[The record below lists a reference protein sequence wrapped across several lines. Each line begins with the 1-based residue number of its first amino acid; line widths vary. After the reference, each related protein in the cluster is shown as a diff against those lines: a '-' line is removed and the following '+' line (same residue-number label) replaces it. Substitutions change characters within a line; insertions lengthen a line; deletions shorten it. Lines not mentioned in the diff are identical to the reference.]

1 VRDDGR
7 AVSGGV
13 GAAVNISPAGV
24 ALVKQFEGLRLAA
37 YPDPGSG
44 GDPWTIGYGTTIY
57 PSGDKVQ
64 RGDTITA
71 EQAEEYLRHDLRKF
85 ESAVSRAVLAPVS
98 QEQFDALVSL
108 TYNIGEG
115 AFGRSTLLR
124 KLNAGDASGAAE
136 EFLRWVNAGGKPMA
150 GLRRRREAER
160 AMFLATDTASS
171 KPMPVAF
178 VPKEKTMSPAL
189 IAFLPSLISAIPQLA
204 KLFGTGSA
212 VSDRNIKAAET
223 VAQIVVSATGAPNLQ
238 GAVEAIQAD
247 PAARQQA
254 TSAVEAAWFQLVEAG
269 GGGIDGARKFNVAAA
284 ETAAWRMP
292 AVWITV
298 ALLLPVYATVGSVLW
313 GEGWSNE
320 IRLQVVT
327 AVLVVISVV
336 SAYWLGSSSGSQRK
350 TDMLADK

>member
-1 VRDDGR
+1 M
-7 AVSGGV
+7 
-13 GAAVNISPAGV
+13 NITPAGIS
-24 ALVKQFEGLRLAA
+24 LVKSFEGLRLTA

-44 GDPWTIGYGTTIY
+44 GDPWTIGHGTTIY
-57 PSGDKVQ
+57 PSGDEVK
-64 RGDTITA
+64 RGDKITA

-85 ESAVSRAVLAPVS
+85 ERAVSRMVLEPVN
-98 QEQFDALVSL
+98 EAQFSALVSL
-108 TYNIGEG
+108 AYNIGEG
-115 AFGRSTLLR
+115 ALARSTLLR
-124 KLNAGDASGAAE
+124 KLNAGDIFGAAD
-136 EFLRWVNAGGKPMA
+136 EFLRWTYASGKQLP

-160 AMFLATDTASS
+160 AMFLSVDTASS
-171 KPMPVAF
+171 KPTPVASSQP
-178 VPKEKTMSPAL
+178 VSAPKDKSMSPAL
-189 IAFLPSLISAIPQLA
+189 VAFLPSLISAIPQLA

-223 VAQIVVSATGAPNLQ
+223 VAQIVVEATGAPNLQ
-238 GAVEAIQAD
+238 GAVEAIQGD

-254 TSAVEAAWFQLVEAG
+254 ASAVEAQWFQLVEAG
-269 GGGIDGARKFNVAAA
+269 GGGIDGARKFNVEAAQ
-284 ETAAWRMP
+284 TAAWRMP

>member
-1 VRDDGR
+1 
-7 AVSGGV
+7 V

-24 ALVKQFEGLRLAA
+24 ALVKQFEGLRLQA
-37 YPDPGSG
+37 YPDPGTNG
-44 GDPWTIGYGTTIY
+44 APFTVGFGTTVY
-57 PSGDKVQ
+57 PSGDEVQ

-108 TYNIGEG
+108 SYNIGEG

-160 AMFLATDTASS
+160 AVFLSTDTASS
-171 KPMPVAF
+171 KPTPVAF

-189 IAFLPSLISAIPQLA
+189 IAFLPSLISAVPQLA

-269 GGGIDGARKFNVAAA
+269 GGGIDGARKFNVAVAHA
-284 ETAAWRMP
+284 EPWRLP
-292 AVWITV
+292 AVWV
-298 ALLLPVYATVGSVLW
+298 SSALLTLVFMVVGTVLW
-313 GEGWSNE
+313 ADGWGND

-327 AVLVVISVV
+327 AVLTIIGMVGSF
-336 SAYWLGSSSGSQRK
+336 WLGTSASSQRK
-350 TDMLADK
+350 TDILADK